1 MGKKILIV
9 EDTRTIPEV
18 IKVYLLGNDYEY
30 LQAPNGDEGLKLA
43 AKVKPDL
50 IISDIKMPIMDG
62 FQFCEALKADG
73 ELKGVPVLLLTSLRD
88 EASRAEGRRV
98 GADGFLNKPIN
109 SGELLKLVKSFL
121 G

>member
-30 LQAPNGDEGLKLA
+30 QLAPNGVEGLKLA
-43 AKVKPDL
+43 RTARPDL
-50 IISDIKMPIMDG
+50 IISDVKMPGMDG
-62 FQFCEALKADG
+62 FQLCEAIKKDAALK
-73 ELKGVPVLLLTSLRD
+73 LVPVLLLTSLRD
-88 EASRAEGRRV
+88 DATRAEGKRV
-98 GADGFLNKPIN
+98 KADGFLNKPIN
-109 SGELLKLVKSFL
+109 AAELVQLVKSFL

>member
-30 LQAPNGDEGLKLA
+30 FQAPNGDEGLKMA
-43 AKVKPDL
+43 AKNKPDL

-62 FQFCEALKADG
+62 FQFCEALKNDPA
-73 ELKGVPVLLLTSLRD
+73 LKGVPVLLLTSLRD
-88 EASRAEGRRV
+88 DSSRQEGRRV

-109 SGELLKLVKSFL
+109 SAELLKLVKSFL